1 MFLRLSV
8 KFEDE
13 PVSDRDGPVLEA
25 EFFRLGPHA
34 SGDSS
39 RPRSRDGDRECCA
52 EAENASAM
60 KVDLCEGDPGAP
72 GLIAAPR
79 MLPFSSKPEDWTVGG
94 VLCSLIESAPVAVRD
109 PVGRPGRLDSP
120 VFDVLSEPCA
130 RSLPFFEAALA
141 SG

>member
-13 PVSDRDGPVLEA
+13 PVSDRDSPVLEA

-72 GLIAAPR
+72 WLIAAPR
-79 MLPFSSKPEDWTVGG
+79 MLPFSSKPGDWTVGG
-94 VLCSLIESAPVAVRD
+94 VLCPLIESAPVAVRD

-120 VFDVLSEPCA
+120 AFDVLSEPCA